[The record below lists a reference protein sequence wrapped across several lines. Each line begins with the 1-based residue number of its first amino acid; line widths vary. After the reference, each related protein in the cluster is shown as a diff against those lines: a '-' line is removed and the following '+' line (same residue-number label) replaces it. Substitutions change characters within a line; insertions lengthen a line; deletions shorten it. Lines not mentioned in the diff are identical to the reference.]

1 MYIVHTYVL
10 MILYC
15 IPNRTSLWP
24 IFRLFFRG
32 IHIFPM
38 KYNLHVCDCAVHLY
52 STNLYFNKLVQF
64 VELIK
69 ISHVCLV
76 TSWLSRTET
85 FTIKIV
91 DGRLA
96 VLINPISVHYIQ
108 ILRKLQQPKKQNKM
122 VKKNL
127 LQIPKKC
134 FMKSIVTFHPVSLLN
149 YLQKCLYTFR
159 QPKCVHL
166 GHLFTLLLGG

>member
-1 MYIVHTYVL
+1 MCAWYI
-10 MILYC
+10 
-15 IPNRTSLWP
+15 
-24 IFRLFFRG
+24 
-32 IHIFPM
+32 
-38 KYNLHVCDCAVHLY
+38 
-52 STNLYFNKLVQF
+52 
-64 VELIK
+64 
-69 ISHVCLV
+69 

-122 VKKNL
+122 VKKTL
-127 LQIPKKC
+127 LQNPKKC

-149 YLQKCLYTFR
+149 YLLLNALLCFLSATS
-159 QPKCVHL
+159 
-166 GHLFTLLLGG
+166 LFNPHCF

>member
-1 MYIVHTYVL
+1 MCAWYI
-10 MILYC
+10 
-15 IPNRTSLWP
+15 
-24 IFRLFFRG
+24 
-32 IHIFPM
+32 
-38 KYNLHVCDCAVHLY
+38 
-52 STNLYFNKLVQF
+52 
-64 VELIK
+64 
-69 ISHVCLV
+69 

-122 VKKNL
+122 VKKTFYR
-127 LQIPKKC
+127 IRKC

-159 QPKCVHL
+159 QPKCVHM